1 MIYTQHQDRQI
12 ALSYPVKKERTV
24 TIDDMSFSV
33 VFTSYIESLL
43 TDFNTMLELK
53 IDESIKKKVRQVRNK
68 HDSSSF
74 NWLSDP
80 KCLEIS
86 NNLTKQ
92 IDIQRNK
99 NKVKFFGKK
108 IDELHYLNYI
118 TYELRILLQRFSQL
132 DYQETSP
139 YYNSL
144 KGLINACDNSLVKK
158 GFLDKMETHTKKD
171 QIQSVLLGFEREF
184 KPLFKEGIYGIK

>member
-1 MIYTQHQDRQI
+1 MIYTQHPDRKTS
-12 ALSYPVKKERTV
+12 LSYPVKKERIP
-24 TIDDMSFSV
+24 TIDGLSFSI

-43 TDFNTMLELK
+43 TDFKTMLEIK
-53 IDESIKKKVRQVRNK
+53 IDESIKKKVRQVIKK
-68 HDSSSF
+68 HDSSSY

-80 KCLEIS
+80 KCLDLS
-86 NNLTKQ
+86 NNLTSQ

-132 DYQETSP
+132 DRKETSP

-144 KGLINACDNSLVKK
+144 KGLINSCDNYLVKK
-158 GFLDKMETHTKKD
+158 GFVDKMETHKKKKE
-171 QIQSVLLGFEREF
+171 IQSVLLGFEEEF
-184 KPLFKEGIYGIK
+184 KPLFIEGVYGNK